1 MMKQRVENLPE
12 RIKTRIQKVSRTKE
26 GLLSNA
32 FTSSKWNSR
41 IKSANTTK
49 KEMKISSSLFTLD
62 FIVFFLDF
70 TLNFIAL

>member
-12 RIKTRIQKVSRTKE
+12 RIKTRRQKVSRTKE

-49 KEMKISSSLFTLD
+49 KRCGLDMYWVHMVCFWASL
-62 FIVFFLDF
+62 
-70 TLNFIAL
+70 